1 MLFGRINS
9 VKVMML
15 NKYEIFLSI
24 YKQGL
29 VMSMS
34 VFARAILVM
43 VLSIVSVMPILAQAA
58 ESQGKI
64 LITNVNIFDGKSEDL
79 TLAMSVLDEGN
90 KIAKIAAS
98 INAPENTTVIDG
110 GGRTMTPGFID
121 NHTHLQWNMG
131 VSEHFYSPID
141 YQSALTLI
149 EANNTLMRG
158 FTTVRDVAGG
168 VFGVKKAIDEGY
180 FPGPRI
186 YSSGAAISMTTGHG
200 DFRTPSTP
208 PRMMG
213 GPSETEAEKIGL
225 VIFADGVPEVL
236 TASRM
241 QFRNGAHF
249 LKMFVGGAVSGMY
262 DPLDIAEYS
271 LEELKAAVGE
281 AERWN
286 TYVAVHT
293 YTDASTR
300 MAIEAGVKSLEHCNL
315 INEKTVKLAAKK
327 GVFISPQAALF
338 MNPAPPSFTPA
349 QVKRQQQAK
358 EGLDRLMKASK
369 KYKAKVLFGT
379 DMVASIESKKAQVTE
394 FTLRTGW
401 FSNAEILR
409 QATSINAEALALTGP
424 RNPYPGKLG
433 VIEEGAYADLLL
445 INGNPI
451 KNIEILTNP
460 DKNLALIMKDGV
472 IYKNTIQ

>member
-1 MLFGRINS
+1 MTQWYRIVAVLLIS
-9 VKVMML
+9 
-15 NKYEIFLSI
+15 IFCSTL
-24 YKQGL
+24 L
-29 VMSMS
+29 V
-34 VFARAILVM
+34 
-43 VLSIVSVMPILAQAA
+43 AQ
-58 ESQGKI
+58 EEVQSEI
-64 LITNVNIFDGKSEDL
+64 LINNVNIFDGTSDNL
-79 TLAMSVLDEGN
+79 ISDMSVLIEGN

-98 INAPENTTVIDG
+98 ISASNDVTVIDG
-110 GGRTMTPGFID
+110 GGRTLTPGFID
-121 NHTHLQWNMG
+121 AHTHLQWNLG
-131 VSEHFYSPID
+131 VAEQLYAPAD
-141 YQSALTLI
+141 YQAALTMV
-149 EANNTLMRG
+149 EAENTLMRG
-158 FTTVRDVAGG
+158 FTTVRDVGG
-168 VFGVKKAIDEGY
+168 SVFGVKRAIDEGY
-180 FPGPRI
+180 FSGPRI
-186 YSSGAAISMTTGHG
+186 YSAGAALSMTTGHG
-200 DFRTPSTP
+200 DFRAPTTP

-213 GPSETEAEKIGL
+213 GPAVTEAELVGL
-225 VIFADGVPEVL
+225 VMFADGVPEVL

-241 QFRNGAHF
+241 QFRKGAHF

-315 INEKTVKLAAKK
+315 LEEETVKMAAKQ
-327 GVFISPQAALF
+327 GVFISAQTALF

-349 QVKRQQQAK
+349 QKTRQQQAK

-379 DMVASIESKKAQVTE
+379 DMVASMESKKAQVTE
-394 FTLRTGW
+394 FTLRSGW

-409 QATSINAEALALTGP
+409 QATSVNAEVLELSGP

-445 INGNPI
+445 INGNPLEDI
-451 KNIEILTNP
+451 SILTTP
-460 DKNLALIMKDGV
+460 EETIALIMKDGE
-472 IYKNTIQ
+472 IYKNEL